1 MPTKRNRRVGVQSR
15 KVKKPKNFSRKLS
28 VSGKAKKRRSSAHGS
43 STHRSG
49 AHGSSTHRSG
59 TRRRV
64 QRGGVLGLSTGAG
77 IGIVFAAAVG
87 WLGLCGMIGGRSR
100 SKLCPIEH
108 TGGGSGDVTTADT

>member
-15 KVKKPKNFSRKLS
+15 KVKKPKNVSRKLS
-28 VSGKAKKRRSSAHGS
+28 VSGKAKKRRSSTHG
-43 STHRSG
+43 SG

-77 IGIVFAAAVG
+77 IGITAAGVV
-87 WLGLCGMIGGRSR
+87 LGTALLRWYYSAEQVERRERLKRNQRLLSGRN
-100 SKLCPIEH
+100 E
-108 TGGGSGDVTTADT
+108 

>member
-28 VSGKAKKRRSSAHGS
+28 VSGKAKKRRSSTHGS

-49 AHGSSTHRSG
+49 THRSG

-64 QRGGVLGLSTGAG
+64 QRGGDPTTLTALGA
-77 IGIVFAAAVG
+77 IVTVVG
-87 WLGLCGMIGGRSR
+87 GLFYAIWRANYYNPEQVELRKREAISR
-100 SKLCPIEH
+100 ATRWQPE
-108 TGGGSGDVTTADT
+108 